1 MKFNSYEIDDIL
13 FNRQLSLYQ
22 RIDDLIKKHF
32 NELDSDRLA
41 VLSRTLLELEERMQ
55 LYKKGLQHSELFGP
69 TYRNN
74 RKERKLEGLSLF
86 ECIPQKLQKTR

>member
-1 MKFNSYEIDDIL
+1 MKFNSYEIDDLL

-55 LYKKGLQHSELFGP
+55 LYKKGLQHSELFGV

-74 RKERKLEGLSLF
+74 RKERKLEGLSLMG
-86 ECIPQKLQKTR
+86 ILNTI

>member
-1 MKFNSYEIDDIL
+1 MKFNSYEIDDLL

-69 TYRNN
+69 TYRSN
-74 RKERKLEGLSLF
+74 RKERKLEGFSLMEILSS
-86 ECIPQKLQKTR
+86 I

>member
-1 MKFNSYEIDDIL
+1 MKFNSYEIDDLL

-55 LYKKGLQHSELFGP
+55 LYKKGLQHSELFGV

-74 RKERKLEGLSLF
+74 RKERKLEGLSLM
-86 ECIPQKLQKTR
+86 EILSTI

>member
-1 MKFNSYEIDDIL
+1 MKFNSYEIDDLL

-55 LYKKGLQHSELFGP
+55 LYKKGLQHSELFGV

-74 RKERKLEGLSLF
+74 RKERKLEGLSLM
-86 ECIPQKLQKTR
+86 EILSTL

>member
-1 MKFNSYEIDDIL
+1 MKFNSYEIDDLL

-55 LYKKGLQHSELFGP
+55 LYKKGLQHSELFGV

-74 RKERKLEGLSLF
+74 RKERKLEGLSLM
-86 ECIPQKLQKTR
+86 EILSSI

>member
-55 LYKKGLQHSELFGP
+55 LYKKGLQHSELFGV

-74 RKERKLEGLSLF
+74 RKERKLEGSSLMEILST
-86 ECIPQKLQKTR
+86 I

>member
-55 LYKKGLQHSELFGP
+55 LYKKGLQHSELFGV

-74 RKERKLEGLSLF
+74 RKERKLEGLSLM
-86 ECIPQKLQKTR
+86 EILSTI

>member
-1 MKFNSYEIDDIL
+1 MKFNSYEIDDLL

-55 LYKKGLQHSELFGP
+55 LYKKGLQHSELFGV

-86 ECIPQKLQKTR
+86 ECMPKKLQKTR

>member
-55 LYKKGLQHSELFGP
+55 LYKKGLQHSELFGV

-74 RKERKLEGLSLF
+74 RKERKLEGLSLM
-86 ECIPQKLQKTR
+86 EILSSI

>member
-22 RIDDLIKKHF
+22 RIDDMIKKHF

-55 LYKKGLQHSELFGP
+55 LYKKGLQHNELFGH

-74 RKERKLEGLSLF
+74 RKERKLEGLSLM
-86 ECIPQKLQKTR
+86 EILSSI